1 MRVHNFCAG
10 PCTLPLA
17 VLEEVQSELLDFHG
31 AGMSVIEMSH
41 RSPEYEAVHEEAL
54 SLFRENYGVPE
65 DFSILFL
72 QGGAT
77 LQFATVPM
85 NLLREGARAGYVR
98 SGTWGKGAL
107 KDAAA
112 WGEAYAAW
120 DGEPFSY
127 TRMPS
132 DDELQIQPG
141 TRYLH
146 VTSNETIEGLRMA
159 TFPDVEVPLVGDMS
173 SDYLSRPIP
182 WERFDLVYGGAQK
195 NLGPAGLAVV
205 AVKTSL
211 LDGMNPDLPSYLR
224 LEAHAGKNSLMNTPP
239 MFAIYV
245 MGKVLRWM
253 LDQGGVVAM
262 EERAARRS
270 GEVYSAIAASEG
282 FYRSPVEA
290 ADRSHM
296 NVVYRTPSDEL
307 DSAFLKGAEQ
317 EGLVNLKGH
326 RSVGGIRA
334 SIYNAMTDE
343 GVDALVGY
351 MAAFRDSNA

>member
-1 MRVHNFCAG
+1 VRVHNFCAG

-17 VLEEVQSELLDFHG
+17 VLEEVQSELLDFRG

-41 RSPEYEAVHEEAL
+41 RSPEYEALHEETL
-54 SLFRENYGVPE
+54 SLFRENYSVPDE
-65 DFSILFL
+65 FSILFL

-77 LQFATVPM
+77 LQFAIVPM
-85 NLLREGARAGYVR
+85 NLLLGEARAGYVR
-98 SGTWGKGAL
+98 SGTWADGAL

-120 DGEPFSY
+120 DGEPFSF

-132 DDELQIQPG
+132 DDELEIAG
-141 TRYLH
+141 DTRYLH
-146 VTSNETIEGLRMA
+146 ITSNETIEGIRIA
-159 TFPDVEVPLVGDMS
+159 EFPDVDVPLVADMS

-182 WERFDLVYGGAQK
+182 WDRFDLVYGGAQK

-205 AVKTSL
+205 VVRTAL
-211 LDGMNPDLPSYLR
+211 LEGLNPDLPTYLR
-224 LEAHAGKNSLMNTPP
+224 LEAHAGKHSLLNTPP

-245 MGKVLRWM
+245 TGKVLHWM
-253 LDQGGVVAM
+253 RDQGGVGAM

-270 GEVYSAIAASEG
+270 GAVYSAIAASDG
-282 FYRSPVEA
+282 FYRSPVEPA
-290 ADRSHM
+290 HRSLM
-296 NVVYRTPSDEL
+296 NVVFRTPSDEL

-343 GVDALVGY
+343 GVDALLGF
-351 MAAFRDSNA
+351 MTAFRGSNG

>member
-10 PCTLPLA
+10 PCTLPVS
-17 VLEEVQSELLDFHG
+17 VLEEVQSELLDFGG

-41 RSPEYEAVHEEAL
+41 RSAEYEEVHDETLA
-54 SLFRENYGVPE
+54 LFRENYAVP
-65 DFSILFL
+65 DAFSILFL

-77 LQFATVPM
+77 LQFAIVPM
-85 NLLREGARAGYVR
+85 NLLREGERAGYVR
-98 SGTWGKGAL
+98 SGTWAIGAL

-112 WGEAYAAW
+112 WGDVYAAW
-120 DGEPFSY
+120 DGEPFSF
-127 TRMPS
+127 TRMPA
-132 DDELQIQPG
+132 DDELEIQPG

-146 VTSNETIEGLRMA
+146 ITSNETIEGIRMA
-159 TFPDVEVPLVGDMS
+159 GFPDGETPLVGDMS

-182 WERFDLVYGGAQK
+182 WDRFDLVYGGAQK

-205 AVKTSL
+205 VVRTAL
-211 LDGMNPDLPSYLR
+211 LEGLNSDLPSYLR
-224 LEAHAGKNSLMNTPP
+224 LEAHAAKNSLMNTPP

-245 MGKVLRWM
+245 TGKVLRWM
-253 LDQGGVVAM
+253 RDMGGVAAM

-270 GEVYSAIAASEG
+270 GSVYDAIAQSDG
-282 FYRSPVEA
+282 FYRSPVEPA
-290 ADRSHM
+290 HRSHM
-296 NVVYRTPSDEL
+296 NVVFRSLSDEL
-307 DSAFLKGAEQ
+307 DAAFLKGAEE

-343 GVDALVGY
+343 GVDALVGF
-351 MAAFRDSNA
+351 MAAFRAANG

>member
-1 MRVHNFCAG
+1 VRVHNFCAG

-17 VLEEVQSELLDFHG
+17 VLEEVRSELLDFRG
-31 AGMSVIEMSH
+31 SGMSVIEMSH

-54 SLFRENYGVPE
+54 SLFRENYAVPD

-77 LQFATVPM
+77 LQFAIVPM
-85 NLLREGARAGYVR
+85 NLLREGDRAGYVR

-112 WGEAYAAW
+112 WGDAYAAW
-120 DGEPFSY
+120 DGEPFSF

-132 DDELQIQPG
+132 TDELQIEPG

-146 VTSNETIEGLRMA
+146 VTSNETIEGIRMVE
-159 TFPDVEVPLVGDMS
+159 FPDVDVSLIGDMS

-205 AVKTSL
+205 AVRTSL
-211 LDGMNPDLPSYLR
+211 LEGMNTDLPSYLS

-245 MGKVLRWM
+245 TGKVLRWM
-253 LDQGGVVAM
+253 LDQGGVAAM
-262 EERAARRS
+262 GERAARRS
-270 GEVYSAIAASEG
+270 GAVYAAIEASDG
-282 FYRSPVEA
+282 FYRSPVEPA
-290 ADRSHM
+290 HRSHM

-307 DSAFLKGAEQ
+307 DSAFLKGAEH

-343 GVDALVGY
+343 GVDALVGF
-351 MAAFRDSNA
+351 MKAFRDSNG

>member
-10 PCTLPLA
+10 PCTLPLS
-17 VLEEVQSELLDFHG
+17 VLEEVKSELLDFQG
-31 AGMSVIEMSH
+31 SGMSVIEMSH

-54 SLFRENYGVPE
+54 FLFRENYAVPD

-77 LQFATVPM
+77 LQFAIVPM
-85 NLLREGARAGYVR
+85 NLLRRGELAGYVR
-98 SGTWGKGAL
+98 SGTWAKGAL
-107 KDAAA
+107 QDAGV
-112 WGEAYAAW
+112 WGETYAAW
-120 DGEPFSY
+120 DGEPFSF

-132 DDELQIQPG
+132 DEELQISGG

-146 VTSNETIEGLRMA
+146 VTSNETIEGIRMA
-159 TFPDVEVPLVGDMS
+159 VFPEVEVPLVGDMS

-205 AVKTSL
+205 VIRTSL
-211 LDGMNPDLPSYLR
+211 LEGLNPELPSYLS
-224 LEAHAGKNSLMNTPP
+224 LAAHAGKNSLMNTPP

-245 MGKVLRWM
+245 TGKVLRWM
-253 LDQGGVVAM
+253 RDQGGVEAM

-270 GEVYSAIAASEG
+270 GAVYSAIAENEG
-282 FYRSPVEA
+282 FYHSPVEPA
-290 ADRSHM
+290 HRSHM
-296 NVVYRTPSDEL
+296 NVVFRTPSDEL

-343 GVDALVGY
+343 GVDTLVGF
-351 MAAFRDSNA
+351 MAEFRAANG

>member
-10 PCTLPLA
+10 PCTLPLS
-17 VLEEVQSELLDFHG
+17 VLEEVRSELLDYRG
-31 AGMSVIEMSH
+31 SGMSVIEMSH

-54 SLFRENYGVPE
+54 ALFRENYVVPD

-77 LQFATVPM
+77 LQFAVVPM
-85 NLLREGARAGYVR
+85 NLLREGERAGYVR

-120 DGEPFSY
+120 DGEPFSF

-132 DDELQIQPG
+132 DDELGLRPD

-146 VTSNETIEGLRMA
+146 VTSNETIEGIRMA
-159 TFPDVEVPLVGDMS
+159 RFPDVEVPLVGDMS

-182 WERFDLVYGGAQK
+182 WDRFDLVYGGAQK
-195 NLGPAGLAVV
+195 NLGPAGLAVLV
-205 AVKTSL
+205 VRTSL
-211 LDGMNPDLPSYLR
+211 LEGMNTDLPSYLR
-224 LEAHAGKNSLMNTPP
+224 LEAHAGKNSLLNTPP

-245 MGKVLRWM
+245 TGKTLRWM
-253 LDQGGVVAM
+253 RDQGGVAAM

-270 GEVYSAIAASEG
+270 GSVYGAIAESDG
-282 FYRSPVEA
+282 FYRSPVEPA
-290 ADRSHM
+290 HRSHM
-296 NVVYRTPSDEL
+296 NVVFRSPSDEL
-307 DSAFLKGAEQ
+307 DAAFLKGAEQ

-343 GVDALVGY
+343 GVDALVGF
-351 MAAFRDSNA
+351 MAAFRDANG